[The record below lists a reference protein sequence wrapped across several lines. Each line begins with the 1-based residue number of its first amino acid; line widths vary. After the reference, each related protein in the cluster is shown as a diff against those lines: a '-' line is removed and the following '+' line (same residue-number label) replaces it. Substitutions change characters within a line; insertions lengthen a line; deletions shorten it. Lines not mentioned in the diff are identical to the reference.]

1 MWTVHEMSDPTAR
14 PRIVPV
20 TLNAVDDRIAALE
33 AELAAISSDSGEDL
47 EGGET
52 QPEAKWQQGHVS
64 KKNKRAVERAE
75 EDTGK
80 KKKKAKRSSD
90 EPESAPSVSLGL
102 RCDVCNI
109 SVTSEELMREHVK
122 GKKHKQAERAKVA
135 KDEGRY
141 CETCDLIFTGP
152 DQLKEHSKGKKHRE
166 KARTCGPRR

>member
-1 MWTVHEMSDPTAR
+1 MWTVHEMSDPMAR

-47 EGGET
+47 DGGET
-52 QPEAKWQQGHVS
+52 QPEAKWQRGHVS
-64 KKNKRAVERAE
+64 KKNKRAAERAE
-75 EDTGK
+75 EDTG

-109 SVTSEELMREHVK
+109 SVTSEELMREHIK